1 MEMKYLVYCYKA
13 MTMSLLIDEL
23 DELGIPYEREDLNT
37 IIVDV
42 NNPQDYQLLD
52 QYATTI
58 RPLLPNILRT

>member
-1 MEMKYLVYCYKA
+1 MKYLVYCYKA